1 MYGTKEGLLY
11 NELVLSLV
19 LKKVAAN
26 KLRLWELR
34 VSFLEIV

>member
-1 MYGTKEGLLY
+1 MNGTKEGLLY
-11 NELVLSLV
+11 NEIVLSLM

-26 KLRLWELR
+26 KLRIWELG